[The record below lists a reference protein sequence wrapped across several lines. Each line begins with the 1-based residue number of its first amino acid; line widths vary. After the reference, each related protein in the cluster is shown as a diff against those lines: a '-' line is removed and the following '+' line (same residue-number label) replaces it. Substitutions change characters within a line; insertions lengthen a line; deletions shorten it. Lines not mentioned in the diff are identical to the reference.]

1 MSRFE
6 LPLAVRLGIAL
17 GVVLALAAA
26 TFLVVRGATEARGT
40 RIEAVFGRAGQGMD
54 TNSKVKIR
62 GITVGDVTDV
72 TLDAR
77 GRAVVTMHL
86 QPGVK
91 VPRTTVAAVEPLS
104 VFGPKM
110 IDLRPGAG
118 ETTGPYLDSGSVIT
132 DTKEPLDLSD
142 TLGDAY
148 RGLDAVDPRDVTVIV
163 HTLAKGLDG
172 EGRNLRELIGDAG
185 TVVGV
190 AHRQRERAR
199 RFLHDAAALGTALSD
214 KGDELV
220 SIASDADV
228 ITPDLLRRAD
238 KVRALLQEIT
248 SVSGLAAHGLR
259 AHRRGPARGRALR
272 RARGR
277 PDLRPARPGRRR
289 RTRAGQAGGPAQR
302 ADRDTGAGRQ
312 RHAPGRGVRRHRR
325 LRAGRRRLRP
335 HRREALRWRSPG
347 RGSHAGGR
355 SSGSPCSSA

>member
-1 MSRFE
+1 MSRSD
-6 LPLAVRLGIAL
+6 LSLAARTGIAVA
-17 GVVLALAAA
+17 VVVVVAAA
-26 TFLVVRGATEARGT
+26 AFLVVRAATEVGGT
-40 RIEAVFGRAGQGMD
+40 RIDAVFTRAGQGMD

-62 GITVGDVTDV
+62 GVTVGDVTDV
-72 TLDAR
+72 TLDAK

-118 ETTGPYLDSGSVIT
+118 EAMGPYLGSGAVIT
-132 DTKEPLDLSD
+132 DTEEPLDLSD

-148 RGLDAVDPRDVTVIV
+148 RGLDAIDPREVTVIV

-185 TVVGV
+185 TLVGV
-190 AHRQRERAR
+190 AHRQRGRAR
-199 RFLHDAAALGTALSD
+199 QFLHDAAGLGTALSD

-220 SIASDADV
+220 SIASDVNV
-228 ITPDLLRRAD
+228 ITPGLLERAD

-259 AHRRGPARGRALR
+259 THRE
-272 RARGR
+272 
-277 PDLRPARPGRRR
+277 DLR
-289 RTRAGQAGGPAQR
+289 
-302 ADRDTGAGRQ
+302 
-312 RHAPGRGVRRHRR
+312 
-325 LRAGRRRLRP
+325 
-335 HRREALRWRSPG
+335 
-347 RGSHAGGR
+347 AGGR
-355 SSGSPCSSA
+355 SGERVAALIYAQLGLAGDGVRGLSRLVDLLNELIEARGPDGSRMLQVEAFVATDVCELIVGACGPTDGRR